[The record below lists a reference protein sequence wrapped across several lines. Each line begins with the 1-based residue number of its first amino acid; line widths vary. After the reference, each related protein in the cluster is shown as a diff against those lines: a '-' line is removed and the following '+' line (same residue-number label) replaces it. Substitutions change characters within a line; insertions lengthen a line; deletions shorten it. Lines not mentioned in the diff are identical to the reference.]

1 MRSPSRTALFDAA
14 KSWDVAKVTD
24 ILAAAPAL
32 GKARDPRGRMA
43 IHIAC
48 AARPGPKQ
56 GEPHGVKTVTA
67 LLKAGMPLEADVP
80 MSKEEGDFRATAVWY
95 AYSRGENPA
104 LVRFLIGQGA
114 DTSYALWA
122 AVWRDDDVMCRA
134 FLKAK
139 PRLNLRAH
147 GETPI
152 FYAARLQ
159 RLKTLKLL
167 IAAGADPRIKDPR
180 GRDALDI
187 ARARRLPKEVVARL
201 AALKQDMG

>member
-1 MRSPSRTALFDAA
+1 M
-14 KSWDVAKVTD
+14 KD
-24 ILAAAPAL
+24 ILSAAPAL
-32 GKARDPRGRMA
+32 AKARDPQGRMA
-43 IHIAC
+43 VHIAC
-48 AARPGPKQ
+48 AAKPGTGQ
-56 GEPHGVKTVTA
+56 CEPHGIKTVTA
-67 LLKAGMPLEADVP
+67 ILKAGVPLEAEVP
-80 MSKEEGDFRATAVWY
+80 MDEEEGDFRATPIWY

-114 DTSYALWA
+114 DTSYSLWA

-187 ARARRLPKEVVARL
+187 ARARRLPNDVIARL
-201 AALKQDMG
+201 AALKQDMK